1 MAEAE
6 AQAAEESGT
15 HVDVAVV
22 GAGISGLTAAYRLKE
37 AGRAPEVF
45 EADGDVGGRMRARQE
60 DGWIVEQGTETLAS
74 HGYPSTWRLIK
85 DVGLDRDGGVLKVGS
100 LAGVWRDGKAHA
112 GSGHWVGTLTGA
124 GLSLGG
130 RMAMTGMLGGLLPS
144 LGKVST
150 RRPGESPLGLRTVA
164 EFVDGKHP
172 DLHDYL
178 LQPAASTG
186 WAWDTR
192 RSCVAPLVATMVATR
207 GLHGWRTYRD
217 GMDSLARKV
226 AERLTVHTGRAVQEV
241 TENPD
246 GGVRLVFADGRVVT
260 AREVVLA
267 VPAPVARKLYP
278 SAPAEELP
286 FLDATSYS
294 RMIRVTLQV
303 NRPLAVR
310 QSRGTKKVYALLIPE
325 KEDGYLAGLT
335 FEHFKA
341 ANRAPRGQGLVSML
355 SAERAT
361 DELMDRPDEEVVE
374 KLLGRATRYV
384 PELREALIASQVHR
398 FPYAAPEAT
407 PDALRLQGAFLDR
420 PVRAVEFAGDWVFQR
435 PTSEA
440 AVQAGELAAE
450 RILSRR
456 RSPAGAQGPVPTARA

>member
-1 MAEAE
+1 MAEA
-6 AQAAEESGT
+6 ST
-15 HVDVAVV
+15 DVDVAVV
-22 GAGISGLTAAYRLKE
+22 GAGIAGLTAAYRLKE

-45 EADGDVGGRMRARQE
+45 EADNDIGGRMQARKE
-60 DGWIVEQGTETLAS
+60 DGWLVEKGTETLAS
-74 HGYPSTWRLIK
+74 HGYPATWRLIK

-112 GSGHWVGTLTGA
+112 GSGHWVGTFTGA

-130 RMAMTGMLGGLLPS
+130 RMAMTGMLGGLLPA

-164 EFVDGKHP
+164 EFVDGRHP

-178 LQPAASTG
+178 LQPAAGTG

-226 AERLTVHTGRAVQEV
+226 AARLTVHTGRAVQEV
-241 TENPD
+241 TKGP

-260 AREVVLA
+260 AREAVLA
-267 VPAPVARKLYP
+267 VPAPVAGKIYP
-278 SAPAEELP
+278 SAPVEERP

-294 RMIRVTLQV
+294 RMIRVTCLV
-303 NRPLAVR
+303 NRPLAVP
-310 QSRGTKKVYALLIPE
+310 QTRGTKKVYALLIPE

-355 SAERAT
+355 TAARAT
-361 DELMDRPDEEVVE
+361 DELMERPDEEVVE
-374 KLLGRATRYV
+374 TLLGRAAKYL
-384 PELREALIASQVHR
+384 PQLRTALVKSYVHR

-407 PDALRLQGAFLDR
+407 PDALRLQSAFLDR
-420 PVRAVEFAGDWVFQR
+420 PARAVEFAGDWVFQR

-450 RILSRR
+450 RILARR
-456 RSPAGAQGPVPTARA
+456 WSPAGETVPTPRT

>member
-1 MAEAE
+1 
-6 AQAAEESGT
+6 
-15 HVDVAVV
+15 
-22 GAGISGLTAAYRLKE
+22 
-37 AGRAPEVF
+37 
-45 EADGDVGGRMRARQE
+45 
-60 DGWIVEQGTETLAS
+60 
-74 HGYPSTWRLIK
+74 
-85 DVGLDRDGGVLKVGS
+85 
-100 LAGVWRDGKAHA
+100 
-112 GSGHWVGTLTGA
+112 
-124 GLSLGG
+124 
-130 RMAMTGMLGGLLPS
+130 
-144 LGKVST
+144 
-150 RRPGESPLGLRTVA
+150 
-164 EFVDGKHP
+164 
-172 DLHDYL
+172 
-178 LQPAASTG
+178 
-186 WAWDTR
+186 
-192 RSCVAPLVATMVATR
+192 
-207 GLHGWRTYRD
+207 
-217 GMDSLARKV
+217 MDSLARKV

-440 AVQAGELAAE
+440 AVQAGSWPPSGSCRGGGARPARRGRCPRPAPDGHRLTSRAGRCGPDGRA
-450 RILSRR
+450 RR
-456 RSPAGAQGPVPTARA
+456 RVTVYIFQEAVHSPNSWRAGGFSVVGAGFRLCGGCYWSDVSDHLLTKP